1 LVSKTNLEN
10 GTWFLL
16 ILSMN
21 PPIISPLG
29 PTGPGNGFPMSSP
42 MSKKIQKFL
51 QSTRKRKS
59 VVVITGQ
66 GYWRENRILGRK
78 ECQRGQ
84 RNGRFV

>member
-66 GYWRENRILGRK
+66 GYWRGNRILGRK
-78 ECQRGQ
+78 
-84 RNGRFV
+84 